1 MNVNI
6 TESAQAKLRELLDSQ
21 DEENL
26 RFRVFVQGG
35 GCSGFRYGFT
45 FDDQIID
52 DQDWTFNAGD
62 VPCVV
67 DQLSYSYLAD
77 AVVDFEHSPFNS
89 SFIVKNPKAVS
100 TCGCGESFAV

>member
-1 MNVNI
+1 MLTI
-6 TESAQAKLRELLDSQ
+6 SESAQSKLKELFESQ
-21 DEENL
+21 DEQNL

-45 FDDQIID
+45 FDDQIIE
-52 DQDWTFNAGD
+52 DQDWLFEAGS

-67 DQLSYSYLAD
+67 DQLSASYLSE
-77 AVVDFEHSPFNS
+77 AVVDYEDSPFNS
-89 SFIVKNPKAVS
+89 AFIVKNPQAVS